1 MALAFYLPITMLQ
14 ALPEMQ
20 GWHLVFCIS
29 ATLIAPAEG
38 FMLLC
43 SKRQHHNPIYEAQA
57 MLKNTDFLLTLTAF
71 AGLVTHVLTTTGT
84 AWPFTRSD
92 DAGETD
98 SIFWTSDRLSQ
109 SGEGHER
116 PYGIE

>member
-1 MALAFYLPITMLQ
+1 MLQ

-29 ATLIAPAEG
+29 AGLIPIADG
-38 FMLLC
+38 LMLLC
-43 SKRQHHNPIYEAQA
+43 SKRQHYNPIYEAQA
-57 MLKNTDFLLTLTAF
+57 MLKNTDFILTLTAF
-71 AGLVTHVLTTTGT
+71 AGLVTHVLTANGT
-84 AWPFTRSD
+84 VWPFTQSD
-92 DAGETD
+92 DAKETG

-116 PYGIE
+116 PYCVE